1 MEPLTDRAVCL
12 PECVCGG
19 PRVECV
25 QPARARVTRRG
36 ERRSRGR
43 KSLVRRGFASAGL
56 GLLGPAPSLRP
67 TASTEEAHSLHG
79 PPWVLPDRDDA
90 GETSGESAEQGS
102 GEPARAGG
110 RLRPPGGAPELEK
123 APRVRAR
130 FWSLASQILTPG
142 KGRVRLRGGL
152 SAPPP
157 TPLLQTVQL
166 IRRLFTRGPLGG
178 RRGRGPPRAELHPRA
193 AGLRETRVVHRGDW
207 RSRGGRGSHR
217 PTGGR
222 AAWGGCP

>member
-90 GETSGESAEQGS
+90 GDTSGESAEQGRLPL
-102 GEPARAGG
+102 GEPLALRSEVGARGAGA
-110 RLRPPGGAPELEK
+110 RRREAP
-123 APRVRAR
+123 
-130 FWSLASQILTPG
+130 AS
-142 KGRVRLRGGL
+142 
-152 SAPPP
+152 
-157 TPLLQTVQL
+157 
-166 IRRLFTRGPLGG
+166 
-178 RRGRGPPRAELHPRA
+178 RGRP
-193 AGLRETRVVHRGDW
+193 
-207 RSRGGRGSHR
+207 
-217 PTGGR
+217 
-222 AAWGGCP
+222 

>member
-90 GETSGESAEQGS
+90 GETSGESAEQGRLRL
-102 GEPARAGG
+102 GERPGSEVRGGGAGSRRAPAGG
-110 RLRPPGGAPELEK
+110 SGLQGAP
-123 APRVRAR
+123 
-130 FWSLASQILTPG
+130 
-142 KGRVRLRGGL
+142 L
-152 SAPPP
+152 S
-157 TPLLQTVQL
+157 
-166 IRRLFTRGPLGG
+166 
-178 RRGRGPPRAELHPRA
+178 
-193 AGLRETRVVHRGDW
+193 
-207 RSRGGRGSHR
+207 
-217 PTGGR
+217 
-222 AAWGGCP
+222 

>member
-25 QPARARVTRRG
+25 QPARARVTHRG

-90 GETSGESAEQGS
+90 GETSGESAEQGRLRL
-102 GEPARAGG
+102 GEPLALRSEVGARGAGA
-110 RLRPPGGAPELEK
+110 RRREAP
-123 APRVRAR
+123 
-130 FWSLASQILTPG
+130 AS
-142 KGRVRLRGGL
+142 
-152 SAPPP
+152 
-157 TPLLQTVQL
+157 
-166 IRRLFTRGPLGG
+166 
-178 RRGRGPPRAELHPRA
+178 RGRP
-193 AGLRETRVVHRGDW
+193 
-207 RSRGGRGSHR
+207 
-217 PTGGR
+217 
-222 AAWGGCP
+222 